1 MSAKSK
7 RRVTGVN
14 AKDVLLAIKY
24 TRDALFN
31 SVPTQLAAGVAYYG
45 TLSFFPLVAALVA
58 VASLVL
64 SKAQVATIVNG
75 LATYVPKD
83 IASLLSTQLQNA
95 SMHQQA
101 NVVIMVVALIVAVL
115 GVSGAMDSIIKSITM
130 IYRVKE
136 TRSFIKQKL
145 VSIVLTVGFIGAM
158 ALVLPLLFIGGNLM
172 MAWGIPAAVVAG
184 FSVVRWIILVAIATI
199 GLGVVYHFALP
210 NRRSWRWLTWGSV
223 IATILWLAITAVLFV
238 YLQFFANFSNSYS
251 FFAGVIALM
260 IWINFSALAVLV
272 GAYVD
277 HQFATRAS

>member
-115 GVSGAMDSIIKSITM
+115 GVSGAMDSIIKSITT